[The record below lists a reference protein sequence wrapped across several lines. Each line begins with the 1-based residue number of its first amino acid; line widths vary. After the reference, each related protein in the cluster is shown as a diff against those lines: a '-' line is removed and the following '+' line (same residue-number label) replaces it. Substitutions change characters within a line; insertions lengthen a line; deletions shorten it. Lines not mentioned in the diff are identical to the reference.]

1 MTTNQIYTVVNE
13 ITAQALGS
21 NAMAAVDT
29 STFISLGNAVLSS
42 SSNTESWLNTL
53 AQRIFRTIVSE
64 RAYRNKLADMILT
77 QDAFGAIL
85 QKIKI
90 SMPTTYADPA
100 WELTDGQS
108 VDMYTVRKESVDQKL
123 FVQRSPY
130 LLEVTYP
137 IFQLREAFLSAD
149 AMGRYL
155 SAKTQEVRNKIELIA
170 EDMAKTTL
178 ATGAALAIGTAR
190 EVNLLADYNQLT
202 GVTITFADAM
212 ANEGFLRYAAM
223 RINSYSDYLTEMS
236 TLYNAEG
243 QERHTPK
250 DLQRLYMVSDFDQA
264 MKAQMQYAA
273 YNPQMVEI
281 GKHEAVGFW
290 QSPNSRYAL
299 NVTFQEQSYTAD
311 GVLGVLFDRDALG
324 VYHDLEMVL
333 TTPVNSKGAYYNTHY
348 HMRRQ
353 WLIDPSENLIVFT
366 ARSTT

>member
-1 MTTNQIYTVVNE
+1 MDTNQIYQVVNS

-21 NAMAAVDT
+21 AAISAVDT
-29 STFISLGNAVLSS
+29 STFISVGDAVLSS
-42 SSNTESWLNTL
+42 GSNTEAWLNVL

-64 RAYRNKLADMILT
+64 RAYRNKLSDMILT
-77 QDAFGAIL
+77 QDEFGAIL

-90 SMPTTYADPA
+90 GMPTTYADPA

-108 VDMYTVRKESVDQKL
+108 VDMYTVRKEAVNQKL

-130 LLEVTYP
+130 LLEITYP
-137 IFQLREAFLSAD
+137 IFQLKEAFLSAD

-155 SAKTQEVRNKIELIA
+155 AAKTQEVRNKIELIA

-178 ATGAALAIGTAR
+178 ATGAALALGTAR
-190 EVNLLADYNQLT
+190 EVNLLADYIQLT
-202 GVTITFADAM
+202 QVAITFDDAM
-212 ANEGFLRYAAM
+212 HNEGFLRYAAM

-236 TLYNAEG
+236 TLYNAG
-243 QERHTPK
+243 GLERHTPK
-250 DLQRLYMVSDFDQA
+250 DMQRLYMVSDFDQA
-264 MKAQMQYAA
+264 MRTQMQYAA
-273 YNPQMVEI
+273 YNPSMVEI

-290 QSPNSRYAL
+290 QNPSDRYAL
-299 NVTFQEQSYTAD
+299 NITFKGTRYTAD

-324 VYHDLEMVL
+324 VYHDMEMVL

-353 WLIDPSENLIVFT
+353 WLVDPGENLIVFT

>member
-1 MTTNQIYTVVNE
+1 MTTNQIYSVVNE

-77 QDAFGAIL
+77 QDEFGAIL

-90 SMPTTYADPA
+90 SMPATYADPA
-100 WELTDGQS
+100 WELTAGQS

-137 IFQLREAFLSAD
+137 LFQLKEAFLSEAE
-149 AMGRYL
+149 MGRYIA
-155 SAKTQEVRNKIELIA
+155 AKTQEVRNKIETIS
-170 EDMAKTTL
+170 EGMAKTTL
-178 ATGAALAIGTAR
+178 ATAAALAAGTSR
-190 EVNLLADYNQLT
+190 EVNLLQEYNTLT
-202 GVTITFADAM
+202 GVTITFDDAM
-212 ANEGFLRYAAM
+212 HDEAFLRYAAQ

-236 TLYNAEG
+236 TLYNAG
-243 QERHTPK
+243 GLERHTPK
-250 DLQRLYMVSDFDQA
+250 DLQRLYMISDFDQA

-273 YNPQMVEI
+273 FNPSMVEI
-281 GKHEAVGFW
+281 GKHEGVGFW
-290 QSPNSRYAL
+290 QSPTDRFAVD
-299 NVTFQEQSYTAD
+299 VTFNNTEYEVE
-311 GVLGVLFDRDALG
+311 GLLGILFDRDALG
-324 VYHDLEMVL
+324 VYHDMEMVL

-353 WLIDPSENLIVFT
+353 WLIDQGENIIIFT
-366 ARSTT
+366 AR

>member
-77 QDAFGAIL
+77 QDEFGAIL

-108 VDMYTVRKESVDQKL
+108 VDMFKVHKESVDQKL

-137 IFQLREAFLSAD
+137 LFQLREAFLSEAE
-149 AMGRYL
+149 MGRYL
-155 SAKTQEVRNKIELIA
+155 AAKTQEVRNKIETIS
-170 EDMAKTTL
+170 EGMAKTAL
-178 ATGAALAIGTAR
+178 ATAAALAAGTSR
-190 EVNLLADYNQLT
+190 EVNLLAAYNQLT
-202 GVTITFADAM
+202 GVPITFDDAM
-212 ANEGFLRYAAM
+212 HNEAFLRYAAQ

-236 TLYNAEG
+236 TLYNAG
-243 QERHTPK
+243 GLERHTPK
-250 DLQRLYMVSDFDQA
+250 ELQRLYMVSDFDQA

-273 YNPQMVEI
+273 FNPSMVEI
-281 GKHEAVGFW
+281 GKHEGVGFW
-290 QSPNSRYAL
+290 QSPSDRFAV
-299 NVTFQEQSYTAD
+299 NVTFNGTSYDVD
-311 GVLGVLFDRDALG
+311 GVLGILFDRDALG
-324 VYHDLEMVL
+324 VYHDMEMVL
-333 TTPVNSKGAYYNTHY
+333 TTPVNATGAYYNTDY

-353 WLIDPSENLIVFT
+353 WLIDQGENIIIFT
-366 ARSTT
+366 AR